1 MNPKGLESTDYT
13 VNTAEGYGEEISPS
27 PSIILSQEIQERSN
41 SISPPVKAGRFRQN
55 RMVRLRKMGQEANA

>member
-1 MNPKGLESTDYT
+1 MNPKGLESTDDA
-13 VNTAEGYGEEISPS
+13 VNTALGAGDTSPS

-41 SISPPVKAGRFRQN
+41 SISPPVKTGRFRQN